1 MTKELKLKI
10 LFILQKFIGLLD
22 IVYVGTDKAIFCVGI
37 NPTRTVDVRL

>member
-22 IVYVGTDKAIFCVGI
+22 IVYVGTDKAICVGI
-37 NPTRTVDVRL
+37 NPTRTVDVRP